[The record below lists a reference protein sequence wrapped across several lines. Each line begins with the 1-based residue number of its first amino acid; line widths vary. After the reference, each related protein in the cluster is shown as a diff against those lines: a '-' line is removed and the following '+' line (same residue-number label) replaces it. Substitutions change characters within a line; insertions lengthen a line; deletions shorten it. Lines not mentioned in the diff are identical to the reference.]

1 MQFSCEPIVSER
13 AGSIAGIIG
22 EAAGKVSA
30 STRAVHPEIPWREIN
45 GMHHWLIHGY
55 KDVRLAVFWIML
67 RDHLGSLIAE
77 LERSANE
84 RES

>member
-1 MQFSCEPIVSER
+1 
-13 AGSIAGIIG
+13 
-22 EAAGKVSA
+22 
-30 STRAVHPEIPWREIN
+30 
-45 GMHHWLIHGY
+45 MHHWLIHGY

-84 RES
+84 REFLI